1 MAELSNVE
9 LNIKE
14 ITKIVINNLGKMFHR
29 RGYTN
34 TDIIPDKIIDII
46 ISDKTYDFELENTDT
61 KKKISINIL
70 NQEIKNISNG
80 SIADEYLNKNIDY
93 HKFLIVKNFSKKTF
107 TQVVK
112 EYKNAEIFTIYELLE
127 DIPSK
132 EFIPEHKLLNN
143 EEKKELLE
151 SFGLNE
157 LGRIYSTDIM
167 SRYFGAKINDVF
179 RIIRPNISSGTSI
192 YYRLVIN
199 GSLDIFN

>member
-14 ITKIVINNLGKMFHR
+14 ITRIIINNLGKMFYR
-29 RGYTN
+29 RGYTKDE
-34 TDIIPDKIIDII
+34 TIPEKIIEIIINDKIHN
-46 ISDKTYDFELENTDT
+46 FELECPNNTN
-61 KKKISINIL
+61 KKISINIF

-132 EFIPEHKLLNN
+132 EFIPEHKLL
-143 EEKKELLE
+143 
-151 SFGLNE
+151 
-157 LGRIYSTDIM
+157 
-167 SRYFGAKINDVF
+167 KIGMFLYVS
-179 RIIRPNISSGTSI
+179 PASI
-192 YYRLVIN
+192 EYV
-199 GSLDIFN
+199 